1 MLSTF
6 FEEGDVVPCLEAVC
20 AIGEPGEKVEGAPA
34 TASEEVPA
42 AAPVAEAAPAAPAV
56 SAAEANPDVDIVI
69 MPKIGITVED
79 CILTEWHKH
88 VGDMV
93 KKGDVLFSY
102 ETDKTSIDQESEFE
116 GELLDV
122 FFEDGDVVPCLE
134 AVCAI
139 GKPGTKY
146 VRGGAPAAEA
156 APVAAPAAEAPKAV
170 VKAAATGK
178 AADGYPRIAQSKN
191 FCKALGCRRFLFYY
205 AYRPRRKNYRQR
217 CRGLRCNRTQ
227 KG

>member
-1 MLSTF
+1 MANTVIMPKIGITVEDCILTTWHKKVGDTVAKGDILFSYETDKTSIDQESEFEGTLLATF

-34 TASEEVPA
+34 TASEEAPA

-122 FFEDGDVVPCLE
+122 FFETRHKI
-134 AVCAI
+134 CA
-139 GKPGTKY
+139 
-146 VRGGAPAAEA
+146 
-156 APVAAPAAEAPKAV
+156 
-170 VKAAATGK
+170 
-178 AADGYPRIAQSKN
+178 
-191 FCKALGCRRFLFYY
+191 RR
-205 AYRPRRKNYRQR
+205 
-217 CRGLRCNRTQ
+217 CSGS
-227 KG
+227 